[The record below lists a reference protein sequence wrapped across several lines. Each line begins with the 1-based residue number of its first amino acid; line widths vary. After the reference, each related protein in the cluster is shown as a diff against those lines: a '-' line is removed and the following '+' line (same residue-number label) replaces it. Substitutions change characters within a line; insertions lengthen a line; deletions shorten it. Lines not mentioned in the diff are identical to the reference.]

1 MKARTTILFLPAAL
15 LIASGPT
22 AALEWIDH
30 TLATAIGGVGTI
42 QLADLDDDGDLDLD
56 LAGAVHG
63 ADEVTWWEN
72 GDGAGDEWIAHPL
85 CYDFDGAMG
94 VCAADLDGDGDQD
107 LLAAAYWDGVVAWW
121 ENDDH
126 GGGWT
131 RHLIDDDY
139 YTASSVAAT
148 DLDGDGDLDLA
159 GAVHGADEVTWWENG
174 DGAGDEWIA
183 HPLCYDFDGA
193 MGVCAADLDGD
204 GDQDLIVT
212 HNEDS
217 GVAWYVNVNG
227 QGTSW
232 VRRLVDEQMD
242 NSFDAVAVDLDD
254 DGDCDIVSG
263 TMYLPFLSFY
273 ENCDGLGL
281 SFARRVIEEMIIP
294 RSLVVTDLDDD
305 GDPDIL
311 AANSITD
318 GVIWFE
324 QSALDIDDAR
334 LEAPVVDEGVLLDWT
349 VYGDQ
354 PAAVRI
360 LRGAEDPVPVSGDLS
375 RWRTNWLD
383 RRVTPEEACVYW
395 LEVTGDYGLTEL
407 YGPTEPVVM
416 PGTARGLTLYD
427 PYPSPAADVVAL
439 GVPRSRRSSSSSR

>member
-72 GDGAGDEWIAHPL
+72 DGSLEHWPEHLVADDQPQIGT
-85 CYDFDGAMG
+85 
-94 VCAADLDGDGDQD
+94 VCAADF
-107 LLAAAYWDGVVAWW
+107 
-121 ENDDH
+121 
-126 GGGWT
+126 
-131 RHLIDDDY
+131 
-139 YTASSVAAT
+139 
-148 DLDGDGDLDLA
+148 DGDGDLDLA
-159 GAVHGADEVTWWENG
+159 GAVHGADEVTWWEN
-174 DGAGDEWIA
+174 DGSLEHWPEHLVADDQPQIGT
-183 HPLCYDFDGA
+183 
-193 MGVCAADLDGD
+193 VCAADFDGD
-204 GDQDLIVT
+204 GDLDLIVT

-383 RRVTPEEACVYW
+383 RRVTPGEACVYW